1 MPTSQ
6 MDPNRKMDPA
16 VVAGLFAFCIAV
28 GLVFVAIHGN
38 PIGGLMWS
46 GACLFTG
53 SLSGFLFG
61 IPKTSDD
68 AKNAPPSSSAV
79 QKVNTNLE
87 DISDWVTKIVVGL
100 GLANLAKIP
109 PRMQLAAGY
118 ISRTWGDT
126 ADQHAFG
133 YAVMLY
139 FSVVGFLAGY
149 LLTRI
154 FLSPMLRDAAGGDAL
169 ASLTGGGAPALPTL
183 PGTGTGTVTGSTA
196 TSDPAVATGAVLT
209 AYTALEKKVPAS
221 SLESHIKQ
229 LETLKPQFPVFRML
243 YITLGRLYRA
253 TGDLDNGI
261 QVLTEFIQNK
271 EKAGGGG
278 DADSGAGYYNRAC
291 YQVLKARAAVQDSD
305 KATLL
310 QAAPSDLKEAIK
322 RAPENKGYA
331 LEDPDLTEIKEQ
343 IQQIA

>member
-1 MPTSQ
+1 MPASQ
-6 MDPNRKMDPA
+6 MDPNRKMDPT
-16 VVAGLFAFCIAV
+16 VVAVLFAFCIAV
-28 GLVFVAIHGN
+28 GLGVVAIHGN
-38 PIGGLMWS
+38 WIGGLMWS

-53 SLSGFLFG
+53 SLGGFLFG

-154 FLSPMLRDAAGGDAL
+154 FLSPMFRDAAGGDAL
-169 ASLTGGGAPALPTL
+169 RSLTGGGAPALPTL
-183 PGTGTGTVTGSTA
+183 PGTGTVTSSTA

-221 SLESHIKQ
+221 SLESHIKH

-253 TGDLDNGI
+253 TGDLDNAI

-278 DADSGAGYYNRAC
+278 DADSGAAYYNRAC

-310 QAAPSDLKEAIK
+310 QAAPSDIKEAIK